1 METEQEHFFIPCGND
16 SGEGSQVYLFRKTWV
31 TPTLSGLPGGSTQ
44 SLAEV
49 HQKVSIL
56 PVMLINLWMTCLP
69 GRIFKSP
76 TPGPKQN
83 KIIGSSRSREERKV
97 RRVLAG
103 LLIIQFHT
111 TYPQIPHHH
120 PSSVQ
125 LLMRWNAFS
134 KAQPR
139 GYRLINLWPRQS
151 LPTQLS
157 PNRDIS
163 KERQSSPRD

>member
-1 METEQEHFFIPCGND
+1 METEQEHFFIPCGNN
-16 SGEGSQVYLFRKTWV
+16 SREGSRVYLFRKTWV

-97 RRVLAG
+97 RRALAG

-151 LPTQLS
+151 HPHSWAPIETFQRNVRAA
-157 PNRDIS
+157 PD
-163 KERQSSPRD
+163 